1 MALKAQAPVVP
12 VAIKGARNAM
22 RKGSPLIYPVRVTI
36 RFGTPIETSSFAL
49 EDRDRLVSLTRSAV
63 DRLLTEA

>member
-1 MALKAQAPVVP
+1 
-12 VAIKGARNAM
+12 M

-36 RFGTPIETSSFAL
+36 RFGTPIETSSFGL